1 MTRVSD
7 LAGLIAAC
15 ESALKAQAI
24 DCYCDGDEGEVGE
37 HEEDCARVAVHDA
50 LEAVKRAAPPLAED
64 GELVKEDGA
73 GKVTIRAVLAALDA
87 RLEVKP

>member
-50 LEAVKRAAPPLAED
+50 LEAVKRAAPPSQRTGSWSRRTAP
-64 GELVKEDGA
+64 
-73 GKVTIRAVLAALDA
+73 A
-87 RLEVKP
+87 R